1 MFPRTTVIPALL
13 ALTAIAPLRAQRL
26 ADRVAAVREGSVTFT
41 YASRPEVCGD
51 GRSIIVRELGT
62 EGVTIYSP
70 EGITST
76 DSWSGP
82 GPTCAH
88 GPVRVRLSLRNG
100 HVVALRPSVGWTGGA
115 GGARDLGTAGGQQ
128 VADFLL
134 DLARTA
140 SEDVCYNA
148 MFAAAIADSARIS
161 ATLLVIARDRSLRP
175 ANREQALKWVAR
187 TAPREG
193 NDAAGAGV
201 RVIAA
206 DETDHPEVR
215 ERAIRVLAH
224 PGDDA
229 FLRDLYGRLSLQSL
243 KERVIRV
250 VAESQTP
257 VNVAWLERIAR
268 DDREPTALRERAIRV
283 LGEDLHESDRLRA
296 LYARLGHAEL
306 KDRVI
311 RVVGEEGSEDA
322 IRWIESIAVNRAEP
336 HDARDRA
343 LRVLGEHGGVAYLR
357 RIYSR
362 LEDTDLQDRVLR
374 EVGEAG
380 GEDNIRFLRAVAL
393 DTQAAGDLRDRA
405 LRVLAESGM
414 RTADLAGLYDAIADR
429 ELRDRLIKLLGERG
443 DRAARDKLAAIA
455 RDDPDQ
461 ELRRRALKRLA
472 ESGDPRGRSS

>member
-1 MFPRTTVIPALL
+1 
-13 ALTAIAPLRAQRL
+13 
-26 ADRVAAVREGSVTFT
+26 VAAVPEGTVTFT

-51 GRSIIVRELGT
+51 GRSIIVRQLGT
-62 EGVTIYSP
+62 ESGVIVYSP
-70 EGITST
+70 NGMTSM
-76 DSWSGP
+76 DSWNGPGP

-100 HVVALRPSVGWTGGA
+100 QVVALRPSVGWTGGN
-115 GGARDLGTAGGQQ
+115 GGARDLGTTGGQQ

-140 SEDVCYNA
+140 PESVCFNA

-193 NDAAGAGV
+193 NDVAAGV

-206 DETDHPEVR
+206 DETDHPDVR

-224 PGDDA
+224 PADDG
-229 FLRDLYGRLSLQSL
+229 FLRDLYGRLRLQAL

-250 VAESQTP
+250 VAESHTP
-257 VNVAWLERIAR
+257 ANLEWVERIAR
-268 DDREPTALRERAIRV
+268 DDREQIELRERAIRV
-283 LGEDLHESDRLRA
+283 LGEDLHETDRLRA
-296 LYARLGHAEL
+296 LYARLGHVDL

-311 RVVGEEGSEDA
+311 RVVGEHGSEDA
-322 IRWIESIAVNRAEP
+322 IHWIESLAVSRAEP
-336 HDARDRA
+336 HEARDRA

-357 RIYSR
+357 QIYGR
-362 LEDTDLQDRVLR
+362 LEDTELQDRVLR

-380 GEDNIRFLRAVAL
+380 GDDNIRFLRAVAL
-393 DTQAAGDLRDRA
+393 DAQAVGDLRDRA

-414 RTADLAGLYDAIADR
+414 RTAELAGLYDAIADR
-429 ELRDRLIKLLGERG
+429 ELRERLIKLLGERG